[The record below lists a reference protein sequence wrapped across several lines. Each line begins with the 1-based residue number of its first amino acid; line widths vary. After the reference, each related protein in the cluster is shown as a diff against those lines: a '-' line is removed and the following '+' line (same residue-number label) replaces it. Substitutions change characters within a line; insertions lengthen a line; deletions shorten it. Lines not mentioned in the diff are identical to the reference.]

1 MVMFKSGKLAA
12 RRVALGDATC
22 EARESMPVI
31 PPVQIDMPE
40 TLAHLTAPVGV
51 GAVLEHG

>member
-40 TLAHLTAPVGV
+40 TLAHLTAPVGL
-51 GAVLEHG
+51 GAFLEHG